1 MFFCP
6 KCGSLMTPKEE
17 KGKKYLLCSC
27 GYNTKKAAPEK
38 NTIKEVVKGKKANN
52 FDVRSE
58 TDTTLPLTEE
68 KCPQCGHH
76 HAFWWTKQMRASDE
90 PETKF
95 LKCEKCSYTWRDKS

>member
-6 KCGSLMTPKEE
+6 KCGSLMSPKEE

-38 NTIKEVVKGKKANN
+38 SSIKEVVKGKKAED
-52 FDVRSE
+52 FSVRSE
-58 TDTTLPLTEE
+58 QDTTLPLTEE
-68 KCPQCGHH
+68 QCPSCGHGK
-76 HAFWWTKQMRASDE
+76 AYWWTKQMRASDE

-95 LKCEKCSYTWRDKS
+95 LKCEKCGHTWRDRS